1 MINIPTDAAD
11 RLRSQLVDC
20 DPNDLGRRVSGLSW
34 RPNDKPMPSPIDI
47 VELLSPTLA
56 GQLGYDGTTAHT
68 SRGRQSG
75 FWARTPDGWRPT
87 EIDSVVYAIDAVLR
101 SALVEAIAARDDA
114 ETQRRMHIPGMDL
127 DHAEKDRQSR
137 IHDTHAERVQTATLR
152 VDLIEVVR
160 KFVNGGGYYRGQLV
174 AALRECGEFDLDT
187 DAVIEIARSYLRLTG
202 PAGRVQ
208 LAGLARSVL
217 AP

>member
-1 MINIPTDAAD
+1 VILTDEGAEKLRTELAD
-11 RLRSQLVDC
+11 A
-20 DPNDLGRRVSGLSW
+20 DPRDLGRRVCGLSW
-34 RPNDKPMPSPIDI
+34 RLNDKLTPSPIDI
-47 VELLSPTLA
+47 VELLSGSLA

-68 SRGRQSG
+68 TRGRQSG
-75 FWARTPDGWRPT
+75 FWARTPEGWRPT
-87 EIDSVVYAIDAVLR
+87 EIDSVVFAIDAVLR

-114 ETQRRMHIPGMDL
+114 ETQRRMRIPGMNL
-127 DHAEKDRQSR
+127 DHAERDRQSR
-137 IHDTHAERVQTATLR
+137 IHDTHAERVQAAALR

-174 AALRECGEFDLDT
+174 AALRDCGAFDLDT
-187 DAVIEIARSYLRLTG
+187 DDVIDLARSYLRMTG